1 MPTAM
6 IISPH
11 GDDAAAFCGGT
22 LARFAAEGWKVVL
35 VRVTDDARDAVGL
48 SMEEALRRNADEM
61 RAGAAK
67 LRVAEIVE
75 LGFPTDSLEDLSH
88 GVLRE
93 RMVYL
98 VRKYRPYALF
108 SFDPDQRGE
117 TNRDHVRVAEAVAE
131 SLWVSAFDLH
141 YPEHFKEGLEPF
153 SVCEHWFFGRELPNA
168 NHVEDVTDS
177 LEKKI
182 DALLCHETQLR
193 HMVHQMILQARTWG
207 RRLPMLEAALD
218 GDKSA
223 LVSMFLTEQA
233 RAVAEAGNLGNGRM
247 GEAFRLERF
256 GAFEPLFQQ
265 FSEPLPGAEPG
276 VEREGID

>member
-117 TNRDHVRVAEAVAE
+117 TNRDHVRVAEA
-131 SLWVSAFDLH
+131 
-141 YPEHFKEGLEPF
+141 
-153 SVCEHWFFGRELPNA
+153 
-168 NHVEDVTDS
+168 
-177 LEKKI
+177 
-182 DALLCHETQLR
+182 
-193 HMVHQMILQARTWG
+193 
-207 RRLPMLEAALD
+207 
-218 GDKSA
+218 
-223 LVSMFLTEQA
+223 
-233 RAVAEAGNLGNGRM
+233 
-247 GEAFRLERF
+247 
-256 GAFEPLFQQ
+256 
-265 FSEPLPGAEPG
+265 
-276 VEREGID
+276 

>member
-1 MPTAM
+1 MHTAM

-11 GDDAAAFCGGT
+11 GDDAAVFCGGT
-22 LARFAAEGWKVVL
+22 LARFAAEGWKVML

-48 SMEEALRRNADEM
+48 SMEEALRRNTDEM

-67 LRVAEIVE
+67 LGVAEIVE

-88 GVLRE
+88 GTLRE

-98 VRKYRPYALF
+98 IRKYRPYALF

-131 SLWVSAFDLH
+131 ALWVSAFDLH
-141 YPEHFKEGLEPF
+141 YPEHFSEGLEPF
-153 SVCEHWFFGRELPNA
+153 SVCEHWFFGRELAQPNQ
-168 NHVEDVTDS
+168 VVDVTDF

-182 DALLCHETQLR
+182 DAFLCHETQLR
-193 HMVHQMILQARTWG
+193 HMIHQMILQARTWG
-207 RRLPMLEAALD
+207 RRLPLLEAVLD

-233 RAVAEAGNLGNGRM
+233 RAVAEAGNLGDGRM

-265 FSEPLPGAEPG
+265 FSEHIPGAEPG
-276 VEREGID
+276 VEREGLD